1 MKQKGRKYDSCTKR
15 VMGFFSLKKKKNHIK
30 ENLGSILLEKFD
42 VLSSHFISSCFSIP
56 EKMLYGETQDWLS
69 STSKSIFFCTKNTP
83 P

>member
-1 MKQKGRKYDSCTKR
+1 MIAVLKELWD
-15 VMGFFSLKKKKNHIK
+15 FSHSRRKKNHIK